1 VAEPPNST
9 SRDVVPSEQ
18 DWLEDEVPQEA
29 ISPADLDDEEL
40 EAYAEECA
48 RLAALE
54 EFEGIPVDDLFS
66 WSDDEADTPRQS
78 DLVQRE
84 DSMDM
89 S

>member
-1 VAEPPNST
+1 MI
-9 SRDVVPSEQ
+9 PSEL
-18 DWLEDEVPQEA
+18 DWFEDDAPQETA
-29 ISPADLDDEEL
+29 GHADLDEEL

-54 EFEGIPVDDLFS
+54 EFEGIPVEDLFA

-78 DLVQRE
+78 DIAQRE